1 VVPQGYDPRVDSI
14 PDAMHVQRV
23 QQRLRDVASLARQMP
38 AVEQFL
44 GLEQRSS
51 ALVSG

>member
-1 VVPQGYDPRVDSI
+1 V
-14 PDAMHVQRV
+14 HVQRV

-44 GLEQRSS
+44 ALEQRSP
-51 ALVSG
+51 ALVGG